1 MIQID
6 KYTKR
11 YKTAIERRNN
21 PHFIAKLDFELK
33 SADILDQLSILN
45 QPLDDITK
53 VSDFEKKEEAIK
65 TFFNQLYERITSPGL
80 DAFIQWIGSQTTSQ
94 NPTNIR
100 DLKKFLKDNY
110 DHYAGDIE
118 NVLSAKDIVS
128 SIDGGSIFKKLL
140 SSFDNKMKKIITDF
154 VDNKTFENEIDGFL
168 NTLKTEYNKVS
179 VIEELSYTQFDQL
192 FSEEQRQDS
201 TIDFYS
207 DIFDI
212 ILRKHQSLDI
222 RKGEDKNTNYYTR
235 ILNRI
240 SSIKKCIGVLNDTNV
255 SKNGDEQIKALFLKF
270 QKEMPIVED
279 DYLQSLKEFVNK
291 DWESLYDKY
300 ENILDFYSE
309 TPLEFN
315 NNQFDGLKRSAEL
328 TNLIN
333 SYRLLIKEGNI
344 NIVPSSTTADI
355 KSALNKKNKSIYE
368 LNQEVQRIKALV
380 KEEFNDFIIKYE
392 KQKSML
398 KKSIEAY
405 PSLQDEFDS
414 IYGEDGNLDNLKNG
428 IAEYFSEDSSLL
440 VALSN
445 DGIVQMIDL
454 MEATTNKF
462 EETLKQTGL
471 KEPIEWLDS
480 LENLELS
487 VNTMDSDKIKLL
499 LSRGLITLTIDRTY
513 K

>member
-6 KYTKR
+6 KYTKK
-11 YKTAIERRNN
+11 YNTAIERRNN
-21 PHFIAKLDFELK
+21 PHFISKLDFELK
-33 SADILDQLSILN
+33 SADILEQLSILN

-80 DAFIQWIGSQTTSQ
+80 DAFIQWITSQTTSQ
-94 NPTNIR
+94 NQANIR
-100 DLKKFLKDNY
+100 DFKKFLKDNY
-110 DHYAGDIE
+110 DYYASDIE
-118 NVLSAKDIVS
+118 TILSAKDIVG
-128 SIDGGSIFKKLL
+128 SIDDGSIFKKIL
-140 SSFDNKMKKIITDF
+140 SNFDNKMKKIITYF
-154 VDNKTFENEIDGFL
+154 VDNKDFEHEIDGFL
-168 NTLKTEYNKVS
+168 TTLKIEYDNVS
-179 VIEELSYTQFDQL
+179 RGRELSYTKFEQL
-192 FSEEQRQDS
+192 FNEEQSQDS

-207 DIFDI
+207 DIFEV

-222 RKGEDKNTNYYTR
+222 RKGEDKNTKYYTR

-240 SSIKKCIGVLNDTNV
+240 SNIKKCIGVLYDTNV
-255 SKNGDEQIKALFLKF
+255 AKNDDEQIKALFLKF

-291 DWESLYDKY
+291 DWESLCGKY
-300 ENILDFYSE
+300 KNILNFYSE
-309 TPLEFN
+309 TPLELN
-315 NNQFDGLKRSAEL
+315 NAQFDGLKKGAEL

-333 SYRLLIKEGNI
+333 SYKFIIKEGNI
-344 NIVPSSTTADI
+344 NIVPSATTTDI
-355 KSALNKKNKSIYE
+355 KSTLNKKNKSIVD
-368 LNQEVQRIKALV
+368 LNKDIQRIKALI
-380 KEEFNDFIIKYE
+380 KEEFNDFINKYE

-398 KKSIEAY
+398 QKSIEAY

-414 IYGEDGNLDNLKNG
+414 IYGEDGNIDNLRNG
-428 IAEYFSEDSSLL
+428 ITEYFSEDSSLL

-445 DGIVQMIDL
+445 DGILQMIEL
-454 MEATTNKF
+454 MEATTKKF

-487 VNTMDSDKIKLL
+487 VNTMESDKIKLL

>member
-6 KYTKR
+6 KYTKK
-11 YKTAIERRNN
+11 YNTAIERRNN
-21 PHFIAKLDFELK
+21 PHFISKLDFELK
-33 SADILDQLSILN
+33 SADILEQLSILN

-80 DAFIQWIGSQTTSQ
+80 DAFIQWITSQTTSQ
-94 NPTNIR
+94 NQANIR
-100 DLKKFLKDNY
+100 DFKKFLKDNY

-118 NVLSAKDIVS
+118 KILSAKDLVGA
-128 SIDGGSIFKKLL
+128 IDDSSIFKKIL
-140 SSFDNKMKKIITDF
+140 SSFDNKMRKIITDF
-154 VDNKTFENEIDGFL
+154 IDNKAFENEIDGFL
-168 NTLKTEYNKVS
+168 NTLKTEYDNVS
-179 VIEELSYTQFDQL
+179 STAELSNTQIDQL

-207 DIFDI
+207 DIFEV

-222 RKGEDKNTNYYTR
+222 RKGEDKNTKYHTR

-240 SSIKKCIGVLNDTNV
+240 SNIKKCISVLYDTNV
-255 SKNGDEQIKALFLKF
+255 AKNGDEQIKALFLKF

-291 DWESLYDKY
+291 DWESLCGKY

-309 TPLEFN
+309 TPLVFN
-315 NNQFDGLKRSAEL
+315 NTQFDGLKKGAEL

-333 SYRLLIKEGNI
+333 SYKFIIKEGNI
-344 NIVPSSTTADI
+344 NIVPSSTTTDI
-355 KSALNKKNKSIYE
+355 KSTLNKKNKSIEE
-368 LNQEVQRIKALV
+368 LNKDVQRIKASI
-380 KEEFNDFIIKYE
+380 KEEFNDFINKYE

-414 IYGEDGNLDNLKNG
+414 IYGEDGNLDNLRNG
-428 IAEYFSEDSSLL
+428 ITEYFSEDSSLL

-445 DGIVQMIDL
+445 DGILQMIEL
-454 MEATTNKF
+454 MEATTKKF

-480 LENLELS
+480 LEDLELS

>member
-6 KYTKR
+6 KYTKK
-11 YKTAIERRNN
+11 YNTAIERRNN
-21 PHFIAKLDFELK
+21 PYFISKLDFELK
-33 SADILDQLSILN
+33 SADILDQLSMLN
-45 QPLDDITK
+45 QPLDDIIK

-94 NPTNIR
+94 NQTNIR
-100 DLKKFLKDNY
+100 DFKKFLKDNY

-118 NVLSAKDIVS
+118 KILSAKDIVD
-128 SIDGGSIFKKLL
+128 SINDSSIFKKML
-140 SSFDNKMKKIITDF
+140 SSFDNKMKKIITEF
-154 VDNKTFENEIDGFL
+154 IDNKAFENEIDGFL
-168 NTLKTEYNKVS
+168 STLKIEYDNVS
-179 VIEELSYTQFDQL
+179 EVGELSYIKIDQL
-192 FSEEQRQDS
+192 FTEEQSQDS
-201 TIDFYS
+201 AIDFYS
-207 DIFDI
+207 DIFEV

-222 RKGEDKNTNYYTR
+222 RKGEDKNTKYFTR

-240 SSIKKCIGVLNDTNV
+240 SSIRKCIGVLNDTNV
-255 SKNGDEQIKALFLKF
+255 SKNEDERLKALFLKF

-291 DWESLYDKY
+291 DWESLCGKY

-309 TPLEFN
+309 TPLEFI
-315 NNQFDGLKRSAEL
+315 NNQFNGLKKGSEL

-333 SYRLLIKEGNI
+333 SYRLIIKEGNI
-344 NIVPSSTTADI
+344 NIVPSLTTSDI
-355 KSALNKKNKSIYE
+355 KSTLNKKNKSIE
-368 LNQEVQRIKALV
+368 DLNKDVQRIKTLI
-380 KEEFNDFIIKYE
+380 KEEFNDFINKYE

-414 IYGEDGNLDNLKNG
+414 IYGEDGNLDNLRNG

-440 VALSN
+440 IALSN
-445 DGIVQMIDL
+445 DGILQMIGL

-462 EETLKQTGL
+462 EDTLKQTGL

-480 LENLELS
+480 LENLDLS

>member
-6 KYTKR
+6 KYTKK
-11 YKTAIERRNN
+11 YNTAIERRNN
-21 PHFIAKLDFELK
+21 PHFISKLDFELK
-33 SADILDQLSILN
+33 SADILEQLSILN

-80 DAFIQWIGSQTTSQ
+80 DAFIQWITSQTTSQ
-94 NPTNIR
+94 NQANIR
-100 DLKKFLKDNY
+100 DFKKFLKDNY

-118 NVLSAKDIVS
+118 KILSAKDLVGAIDDS
-128 SIDGGSIFKKLL
+128 SVFKKILL
-140 SSFDNKMKKIITDF
+140 SFDNKMRKIITDF
-154 VDNKTFENEIDGFL
+154 IDNKAFENEIDGFL
-168 NTLKTEYNKVS
+168 NTLKTEYYNVS
-179 VIEELSYTQFDQL
+179 STAELSNTQIDQL

-207 DIFDI
+207 DIFAV

-222 RKGEDKNTNYYTR
+222 RKGEDKNTQYHTR

-240 SSIKKCIGVLNDTNV
+240 SNIKKCISVLYDTNV
-255 SKNGDEQIKALFLKF
+255 AKNGDEQIKALFLKF

-291 DWESLYDKY
+291 DWESLCGKY

-309 TPLEFN
+309 TPLVFN
-315 NNQFDGLKRSAEL
+315 NTQFDGLKKGAEL

-333 SYRLLIKEGNI
+333 SYKFIIKEGNI

-355 KSALNKKNKSIYE
+355 KSTLNKKNKSIEE
-368 LNQEVQRIKALV
+368 LNKDVQRIKASI
-380 KEEFNDFIIKYE
+380 KEEFNDFINKYE

-414 IYGEDGNLDNLKNG
+414 IYGEDGNLDNLRNG
-428 IAEYFSEDSSLL
+428 ITEYFSEDSSLL

-445 DGIVQMIDL
+445 DGILQMIEL
-454 MEATTNKF
+454 MEATTKKF

-480 LENLELS
+480 LEDLELS

>member
-1 MIQID
+1 MIQIE

-11 YKTAIERRNN
+11 YSTAIERRNN
-21 PHFIAKLDFELK
+21 PHFISKLDFELK
-33 SADILDQLSILN
+33 SADILEQLSILN
-45 QPLDDITK
+45 QPLDDIAK

-94 NPTNIR
+94 NQANIR
-100 DLKKFLKDNY
+100 DFKKFLKDNY

-118 NVLSAKDIVS
+118 KILSAKDLVGA
-128 SIDGGSIFKKLL
+128 IDDCSIFKKIL

-154 VDNKTFENEIDGFL
+154 IDNKAFENEIDGFL
-168 NTLKTEYNKVS
+168 NTLKTEYDNVS
-179 VIEELSYTQFDQL
+179 STEELLDTQIDQL

-207 DIFDI
+207 DIFEV

-222 RKGEDKNTNYYTR
+222 RKGEDKNTKYYTR

-240 SSIKKCIGVLNDTNV
+240 SNIKKCIGVLYNTNV
-255 SKNGDEQIKALFLKF
+255 AKNDDEQIKALFLKF

-291 DWESLYDKY
+291 DWESLCGKY

-309 TPLEFN
+309 TPLVFN
-315 NNQFDGLKRSAEL
+315 KTQFNGLKKGAEL

-333 SYRLLIKEGNI
+333 SYKLIIKEGNI
-344 NIVPSSTTADI
+344 NIVPSSTTTDI
-355 KSALNKKNKSIYE
+355 KSTLNKKNKSIEE
-368 LNQEVQRIKALV
+368 LNKDVQRIKALI
-380 KEEFNDFIIKYE
+380 KEEFNDFINKYE

-414 IYGEDGNLDNLKNG
+414 IYGEDGNLDNLRNG
-428 IAEYFSEDSSLL
+428 ITEYFSEDSSLL

-445 DGIVQMIDL
+445 DGILQMIEL
-454 MEATTNKF
+454 MEATTKKF

-487 VNTMDSDKIKLL
+487 VNTMEYDKIKLL